1 MWWNLSVLRLLGVAK
16 LRLRSIS
23 GLCRLSLITALL
35 LCRLCWLSLI
45 TALLLRWLYRL
56 TLIGVVYRLAG
67 LRLHALAAAI
77 YVLLLLSSNRGNRWL
92 YIRIVRRLL
101 RNVGICHA
109 CRRRLWR
116 RGNNVVGVFIF
127 HGRSICRAVVAVG
140 AFGLLLKVSLSANG
154 AFNNFVFDFRAA

>member
-35 LCRLCWLSLI
+35 LCGLGRLCLVS
-45 TALLLRWLYRL
+45 ALLLRWLYRL

-101 RNVGICHA
+101 RDVGICHA

-127 HGRSICRAVVAVG
+127 HGRSICRSVVAVG
-140 AFGLLLKVSLSANG
+140 AFGLLLKVGLTANG